1 MEQRKTSCCFSG
13 HRPAKLPWRLNE
25 DDPRCTALKEELAMR
40 LEGTYQAGYRHYI
53 CGMAIGCDMYFAEA
67 VLEMKKVHPDIT
79 LEAAVPCGTQPDRW
93 NRWQRKKYNRLID
106 QCDKVT
112 VLSVCYTP
120 ECMMQRNRYMVDHS
134 SLLLCCYNGRPGGTM
149 NTILYAPREGV
160 SVITIDI

>member
-67 VLEMKKVHPDIT
+67 VLEMKKAHPDIT
-79 LEAAVPCGTQPDRW
+79 LEAAVPCGTQGDSAVRMLHARMHDAAQPL
-93 NRWQRKKYNRLID
+93 YGGSFFPAA
-106 QCDKVT
+106 
-112 VLSVCYTP
+112 VL
-120 ECMMQRNRYMVDHS
+120 
-134 SLLLCCYNGRPGGTM
+134 L
-149 NTILYAPREGV
+149 
-160 SVITIDI
+160 